1 MIAGVLSWVFTRSR
15 GPRTIDARRYPS
27 RYPCRTPSLIASSS
41 VPFVT
46 CRSWPRSAKITALPV
61 SWQIGNHFSR
71 ATRAFSSSR
80 SRTERPISDSSI
92 ARARSKAASMSAPI
106 RWLTVMQRSRTA
118 RVMAAASSVR
128 IVAPRD
134 RCRVLRL
141 PEAPDDLDRG
151 GRRLAISEHPFLGE
165 PGERVVV
172 EPEPAAVDLP
182 VVLPEPRAGVCDRA
196 GRPRE
201 LRDHAHHPDLAEL
214 RIVDRDHVFAGG
226 VLRVLEDPR
235 HVVHG
240 TGHGAALPEARQD
253 LLLAPAGHPLADD
266 GVQFPA
272 VGDPRRVVGKP
283 GIGRQVRPAD
293 RRRQPLED
301 ALAGGRYRDPRA
313 AGGAVEVAG
322 RGVREF
328 IAHSL
333 REDSEGRVLRDIRDE
348 EPKEGLVE
356 ADIDHLTA
364 ARRGAGMDGRHHRE
378 S

>member
-27 RYPCRTPSLIASSS
+27 RYPCRTPSMIASSS
-41 VPFVT
+41 VPVVT

-61 SWQIGNHFSR
+61 SWQIGYHFSR

-92 ARARSKAASMSAPI
+92 ARARSRAASMSAPI

-118 RVMAAASSVR
+118 RVIAAASSVR
-128 IVAPRD
+128 SAAPRD
-134 RCRVLRL
+134 RCRALRG
-141 PEAPDDLDRG
+141 PEVSDGLDRG
-151 GRRLAISEHPFLGE
+151 GRRPAISEHPFLGG
-165 PGERVVV
+165 PGERGVV
-172 EPEPAAVDLP
+172 EPAPPAVDLP
-182 VVLPEPRAGVCDRA
+182 VVLPQFRAGVRDRA
-196 GRPRE
+196 GRVRE

-214 RIVDRDHVFAGG
+214 LVADRDHVFAGG

-240 TGHGAALPEARQD
+240 AGHRAALPEARQD

-272 VGDPRRVVGKP
+272 VRDPRRVVGKP
-283 GIGRQVRPAD
+283 RIGRQVRPAD

-301 ALAGGRYRDPRA
+301 ALAAGRPRDPRA
-313 AGGAVEVAG
+313 AGGAVGVAG

-328 IAHSL
+328 VPRPL
-333 REDSEGRVLRDIRDE
+333 REDPEGRVLRDIRDE
-348 EPKEGLVE
+348 EPEEGLVE
-356 ADIDHLTA
+356 ADIDHLAA
-364 ARRGAGMDGRHHRE
+364 ARRGAVMD
-378 S
+378 